1 MIYVGF
7 TLAFTRSVVC
17 HTDSYVFNPGHTG
30 TGRDRME
37 YCEFLGLLGWRDNKQ
52 LMEAMTAYAN
62 CPIPKKV
69 GMNSIRCALKAKT

>member
-1 MIYVGF
+1 
-7 TLAFTRSVVC
+7 
-17 HTDSYVFNPGHTG
+17 
-30 TGRDRME
+30 ME
-37 YCEFLGLLGWRDNKQ
+37 YCEFLGLLGWRGNKQ